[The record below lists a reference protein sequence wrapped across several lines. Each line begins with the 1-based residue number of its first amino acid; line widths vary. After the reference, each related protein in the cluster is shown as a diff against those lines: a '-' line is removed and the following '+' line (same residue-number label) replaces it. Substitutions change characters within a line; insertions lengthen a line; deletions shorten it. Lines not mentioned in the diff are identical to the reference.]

1 MLFESSLE
9 FCAYVST
16 IIVVIYLFLNSLIL
30 KLTIIEFYVIQLD
43 DSVLC
48 RIYKNTEKES
58 KSNEKSTQALAQDD
72 QEVPN
77 STSSPQNEPM
87 EYFEFKDPMAQMI
100 YDHDYMLQSD
110 QNAPRLLVHYWKFL
124 KTVTLL
130 LSLTCLGSMIH
141 FKQWAVIFLRLLSR
155 AINKVSVF
163 LL

>member
-9 FCAYVST
+9 FLCIRST

-58 KSNEKSTQALAQDD
+58 KSNEKSTQAHTQEE
-72 QEVPN
+72 EVPN
-77 STSSPQNEPM
+77 STSLPQNEPM

>member
-48 RIYKNTEKES
+48 RIYKKTENES
-58 KSNEKSTQALAQDD
+58 KSNEKSTQAHTQDE
-72 QEVPN
+72 EVPN
-77 STSSPQNEPM
+77 STSLPQNEPM
-87 EYFEFKDPMAQMI
+87 EYFEFKDPMAQMK

-110 QNAPRLLVHYWKFL
+110 QNAPSALLEVPQNSNA
-124 KTVTLL
+124 TTLVR
-130 LSLTCLGSMIH
+130 
-141 FKQWAVIFLRLLSR
+141 F
-155 AINKVSVF
+155 
-163 LL
+163 